1 MRKTKIE
8 KKLKRKT
15 NEELVRTIIKAKKNE
30 KWLEVS
36 SALSIPKR
44 KAISANLN
52 EIENEAVHGE
62 TIVVPGKVLGKG
74 DLSKKIKISAFSFS
88 NYSAGAGKDFQRRSV
103 FLRQRHPRPGEG
115 SASFLSRHAG
125 CGKNKKSRR
134 RDNINFRRNRK
145 KSAR

>member
-88 NYSAGAGKDFQRRSV
+88 KGAVEKI
-103 FLRQRHPRPGEG
+103 
-115 SASFLSRHAG
+115 
-125 CGKNKKSRR
+125 KK
-134 RDNINFRRNRK
+134 ILLMK
-145 KSAR
+145 QHEQ